1 MKKKI
6 LVVALVVCVLVL
18 SIASATMA
26 YFTDTHS
33 VTNTFTVGDVD
44 ITLTEAAVMQD
55 ETNGNIVA
63 DPNADPVRVENGIDF
78 GTAYGSLFPMQSI
91 CKDPTINNV
100 GSEQAYIGAIIT
112 IANGEDKVAGADVT
126 KLLTFTGDAAADLDE
141 LAVNVTD
148 FLVGL
153 IDSGVATVSYAKVDG
168 TVKVYI
174 VVKAAVAGNN
184 AAGDIDLF
192 QSVKIA
198 DKWDNAQMK
207 NLSDLEITV
216 DAYATQVA
224 GMGNDPVAALNT
236 AFEDIFPTNP

>member
-33 VTNTFTVGDVD
+33 ATNTFTVGDVD

-91 CKDPTINNV
+91 CKDPTITNV

-112 IANGEDKVAGADVT
+112 IANGEDKVAGADGKGIT
-126 KLLTFTGDAAADLDE
+126 FIFTDNEIKDEAFLEYLNNLLSSGEVCLQSRGRSRHDRLQGY
-141 LAVNVTD
+141 
-148 FLVGL
+148 VGRR
-153 IDSGVATVSYAKVDG
+153 TRKYQK
-168 TVKVYI
+168 T
-174 VVKAAVAGNN
+174 
-184 AAGDIDLF
+184 
-192 QSVKIA
+192 
-198 DKWDNAQMK
+198 
-207 NLSDLEITV
+207 
-216 DAYATQVA
+216 
-224 GMGNDPVAALNT
+224 
-236 AFEDIFPTNP
+236 